1 MSAQPTPARAASLRT
16 PFTELVGIEY
26 PIVQTGMG
34 WVSGPSL
41 TSATSNA
48 GGLGI
53 LASATMTYE
62 ELEAAIAKTK
72 SLTDKP
78 FGVNIRAD
86 ATDAPQ
92 RIDLLIREGVKVA
105 SFALAPKQELIAK
118 LKDHGVVVIPS
129 IGAAKHAVKVASWG
143 ADAVIV
149 QGGEGG
155 GHTGP
160 VATTLLLPSVL
171 DALAE
176 KDIDM
181 PVVAA
186 GGFFDGR
193 GLAAALAYGAQGVA
207 MGTRFLLTSDSAVP
221 DSVKQE
227 YLKRGLNDTVV
238 SVKVDGMPHRVLRT
252 PLVEALE
259 SGNSVK
265 ALFAAARNANE
276 FKQMTG
282 MRWTSMLKDGLSMKK
297 SGERTWQ
304 QVIMAGNTPMLLKA
318 GLVEGDTRAGVLA
331 SGQVVGMIEDLP
343 SCDELI
349 QSIMHQA
356 HERLKVLASLG

>member
-1 MSAQPTPARAASLRT
+1 MSAARAAGLST
-16 PFTELVGIEY
+16 SFTELVGIEY

-53 LASATMTYE
+53 LASATMTYG

-72 SLTDKP
+72 SLTSKP
-78 FGVNIRAD
+78 FGVNMRAD
-86 ATDAPQ
+86 ATDAPE

-105 SFALAPKQELIAK
+105 SFALAPKPELIKK
-118 LKDHGVVVIPS
+118 LKDHGIVVIPS

-171 DALAE
+171 DALAA

-227 YLKRGLNDTVV
+227 YLQRGLNDTVV

-259 SGNSVK
+259 SGSPVK

-282 MRWTSMLKDGLSMKK
+282 MRWTAMLKDGRTMKK

-349 QSIMHQA
+349 QSIMTQA
-356 HERLKVLASLG
+356 HERLKTLGSLG